1 MYTGEKGKKENDVR
15 FFPISSFVMNFPF
28 SVNNM

>member
-1 MYTGEKGKKENDVR
+1 MYTGEKGKKNDVQ
-15 FFPISSFVMNFPF
+15 FFPISSFVMNFPY